1 MESLFSH
8 FDYDLNANTNT
19 QLQTASG
26 MTCYRINNTT
36 QWLEDI
42 LTPDQRKQ
50 AINLCRRM
58 HLTTVKEGTE
68 AYAAVVEEVA
78 TKRDAQAAEA
88 QRKRLDWIDGV
99 AKYSQSTVY
108 LTLAAWLARKKQL
121 HTKVPA
127 GRGRDKMQL
136 SI

>member
-1 MESLFSH
+1 MESLFSY

-42 LTPDQRKQ
+42 LTPNQRKQ

-78 TKRDAQAAEA
+78 LGWNATEVIISVWSERVVSRVKSSV
-88 QRKRLDWIDGV
+88 L
-99 AKYSQSTVY
+99 
-108 LTLAAWLARKKQL
+108 
-121 HTKVPA
+121 
-127 GRGRDKMQL
+127 
-136 SI
+136 